1 VNFLPIYTYF
11 IALCFLVSLSVFIIP
26 ERNYFYLKIFSPF
39 LLVTFIAEI
48 IGSYWASIGRNNLA
62 FYNFFSTFEFCFS
75 LFFIALLITS
85 KRVKKI
91 ILAITFL
98 YALAAIVNII
108 FIQKMRSFHSAT
120 YSIGCLLVVAF
131 CIYYFFELFRFPKS
145 EKLQFNPGFWIC
157 TGLLFYYCC
166 GFPLFGLANLWI
178 QHTELLSNTFSKIS
192 SLINIFLYSLFTISF
207 LCIRTR
213 RYTL

>member
-11 IALCFLVSLSVFIIP
+11 IFLCFLVSLSVFFNQTK
-26 ERNYFYLKIFSPF
+26 NYFYLKILSPF
-39 LLVTFIAEI
+39 LLLTFIAEI
-48 IGSYWASIGRNNLA
+48 IGSYWASIGKNNLT
-62 FYNFFSTFEFCFS
+62 FYNFFSTFEFCFYLIFLS
-75 LFFIALLITS
+75 LLIKA

-91 ILAITFL
+91 IFAITFL
-98 YALAAIVNII
+98 YAVSAFVNII
-108 FIQKMRSFHSAT
+108 FIQQMKSFHSAT
-120 YSIGCLLVVAF
+120 YSMGCLLVVAF

-145 EKLQFNPGFWIC
+145 NRLQFNPGFWIC

-178 QHTELLSNTFSKIS
+178 QNTKLLSNTFSEIS
-192 SLINIFLYSLFTISF
+192 SLINIFLYSLFTIGF

-213 RYTL
+213 KYTL